1 VTARTVP
8 ATVVPTTASAEA
20 YRVSGDTTGRAT
32 SSGLALANSITAMT
46 ANQITVGTAVN
57 AANVTYDVWAIRTG
71 VVAPW

>member
-1 VTARTVP
+1 MTIECADGRSVT
-8 ATVVPTTASAEA
+8 
-20 YRVSGDTTGRAT
+20 GDTTGRAT